1 MNTNWK
7 NIYEEVLKNFCSL
20 SSDNVI
26 AYVNLGEPSFADKLI
41 PNEGVSNDAMYQL
54 KLDDTKATEKDY
66 KEFCYYVFASNGYN
80 FDDYFQGNKGENEK
94 MEKIRKL
101 LKEYGASEEEINN
114 FVADLENIK
123 EKIDNIKKVEDTDNE
138 EDFNYLDKDTLS
150 KLKSSSKGKD
160 LIIKAPSMD
169 KKELQKKIR
178 DLLKE

>member
-7 NIYEEVLKNFCSL
+7 NIYQEVLKNFCSL

-26 AYVNLGEPSFADKLI
+26 AYVNLGEPSFVDKLI
-41 PNEGVSNDAMYQL
+41 PNEDISIDAMYRL

-66 KEFCYYVFASNGYN
+66 KDFCYYVFASNGYD

-114 FVADLENIK
+114 FITDLENTK
-123 EKIDNIKKVEDTDNE
+123 EKIDNIEKSEDTDNE
-138 EDFNYLDKDTLS
+138 EFNYLDKETMD
-150 KLKSSSKGKD
+150 KLKSSEKGKD
-160 LIIKAPSMD
+160 LILKAPTMERKALRKAIQD
-169 KKELQKKIR
+169 F
-178 DLLKE
+178 LKE